1 MVCYPAGSSHYELVN
16 CGHNRMHM
24 VTTTLRLCPSNHDSL
39 QLRGVKVCRKKKKN
53 TSQSAAWIVDPRRVH
68 GLQKSFKVHFYLAS
82 AHCRLRLLFVA
93 DIVFCFLSP
102 FFTRLDGFCMW
113 RTFSVQHFCKVNLP
127 FCQLQPVWAY
137 LQWPLSPFLFL
148 TIHKTDDF
156 RHNTPYKIVTV
167 TSLLPSGLLFYYV
180 LYLNLPFVSLFFVSS
195 NFSRSVWAMTK
206 MLVHSVTLMI
216 PYKNLHDL
224 KKNGRTAVPLY
235 ILSWFKCCYY
245 LSSSLLHSEWRHER
259 QQVISFTATSFF
271 TWHSEGTW
279 CTHPDH
285 QALTLFWIDIT
296 IFWPLKIESFMHRY
310 EYPHINPFAPLFI

>member
-148 TIHKTDDF
+148 TIHKTDDV

-167 TSLLPSGLLFYYV
+167 TSLLPSGLFFYYV
-180 LYLNLPFVSLFFVSS
+180 LYLNLPFVSLFFGLFKFQQSCMS
-195 NFSRSVWAMTK
+195 
-206 MLVHSVTLMI
+206 
-216 PYKNLHDL
+216 HD
-224 KKNGRTAVPLY
+224 
-235 ILSWFKCCYY
+235 
-245 LSSSLLHSEWRHER
+245 
-259 QQVISFTATSFF
+259 
-271 TWHSEGTW
+271 
-279 CTHPDH
+279 
-285 QALTLFWIDIT
+285 
-296 IFWPLKIESFMHRY
+296 
-310 EYPHINPFAPLFI
+310 

>member
-1 MVCYPAGSSHYELVN
+1 MDWC
-16 CGHNRMHM
+16 CC
-24 VTTTLRLCPSNHDSL
+24 LCCQAYYLQQSL
-39 QLRGVKVCRKKKKN
+39 
-53 TSQSAAWIVDPRRVH
+53 
-68 GLQKSFKVHFYLAS
+68 KVHFYLAS

-102 FFTRLDGFCMW
+102 CFTRLDGFCMW

-224 KKNGRTAVPLY
+224 KKKMEGLQSHSTSWVDLNAVTIYPLHFFTLNGDMRDSKWFLSQLQASLPGIQRALGAL
-235 ILSWFKCCYY
+235 ILIIKPSHCSELTWHTCHTSVHLLHY
-245 LSSSLLHSEWRHER
+245 LSNSESWE
-259 QQVISFTATSFF
+259 
-271 TWHSEGTW
+271 
-279 CTHPDH
+279 P
-285 QALTLFWIDIT
+285 
-296 IFWPLKIESFMHRY
+296 
-310 EYPHINPFAPLFI
+310 

>member
-1 MVCYPAGSSHYELVN
+1 MDFA
-16 CGHNRMHM
+16 CGE
-24 VTTTLRLCPSNHDSL
+24 
-39 QLRGVKVCRKKKKN
+39 
-53 TSQSAAWIVDPRRVH
+53 
-68 GLQKSFKVHFYLAS
+68 
-82 AHCRLRLLFVA
+82 
-93 DIVFCFLSP
+93 
-102 FFTRLDGFCMW
+102 
-113 RTFSVQHFCKVNLP
+113 
-127 FCQLQPVWAY
+127 
-137 LQWPLSPFLFL
+137 PFLFSTFVKWTYL
-148 TIHKTDDF
+148 SVSSNQSGHISNDLCHLFFSWQSTKLMILGITHHTKL
-156 RHNTPYKIVTV
+156 
-167 TSLLPSGLLFYYV
+167 SLLRHCFPVVSCFTMCYIWTCLLSHF
-180 LYLNLPFVSLFFVSS
+180 FFVSS

-245 LSSSLLHSEWRHER
+245 LASSLLHSEWRHER